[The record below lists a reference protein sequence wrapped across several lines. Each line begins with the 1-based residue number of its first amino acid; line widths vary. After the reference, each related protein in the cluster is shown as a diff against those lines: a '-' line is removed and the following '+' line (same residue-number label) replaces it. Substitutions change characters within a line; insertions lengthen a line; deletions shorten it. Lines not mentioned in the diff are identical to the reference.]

1 MSANI
6 GGEQVWNFPMI
17 HAQIATLRGHAATIQ
32 AGNEQA
38 QGALGKGMAVWSG
51 EASTQW
57 SIEQGRLNHRAQEFQ
72 LAVTDYLNAVEN
84 ATFGQEHQEAVNQ
97 ASFL

>member
-1 MSANI
+1 MSAPAPAGVLTVIDCHTRAQGKESKMSANI

-38 QGALGKGMAVWSG
+38 QGALGKAWRCG
-51 EASTQW
+51 
-57 SIEQGRLNHRAQEFQ
+57 
-72 LAVTDYLNAVEN
+72 AVTHPRSGRSNRPAEPPPK
-84 ATFGQEHQEAVNQ
+84 
-97 ASFL
+97 SSSWP

>member
-1 MSANI
+1 MVDRTGPAEPP
-6 GGEQVWNFPMI
+6 G
-17 HAQIATLRGHAATIQ
+17 
-32 AGNEQA
+32 
-38 QGALGKGMAVWSG
+38 
-51 EASTQW
+51 
-57 SIEQGRLNHRAQEFQ
+57 QEFQ